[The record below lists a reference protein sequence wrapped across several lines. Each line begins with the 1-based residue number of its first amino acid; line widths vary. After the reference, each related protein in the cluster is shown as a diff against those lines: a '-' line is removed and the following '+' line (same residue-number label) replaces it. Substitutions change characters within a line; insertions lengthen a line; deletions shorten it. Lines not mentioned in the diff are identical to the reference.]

1 MRKQAKTD
9 KWANGKI
16 AEWLHSLFQR
26 FPIFSFGVSPLSCA
40 QFILFVIVL
49 VWAYGLRPQSARANQ
64 HQKGR
69 LLYLTLSAGFK
80 HDSVAPS
87 RNIVKGIG
95 EKSGAFDTTL
105 ADDVVGL
112 TAETLKNYDAVM
124 FYTTGELPMT
134 AEQKSALVDFIKSG
148 HGFVGVHSATDTFY
162 MWSDYVDIVGA
173 YFNDHP
179 WHQQV
184 TVDVADPESPLV
196 KFLGKSFQVNDEIY
210 QMSDFQAKTS
220 HVLLKLDTSSVD
232 MKKPGVRQR
241 FYGYPLAWTRSV
253 GEGRTFYTALGH
265 EEAVWKSDWFQQLL
279 LNGIRWAMGSR
290 M

>member
-1 MRKQAKTD
+1 MRKQTKTGKTGNREMG
-9 KWANGKI
+9 KW
-16 AEWLHSLFQR
+16 LRLPFQR
-26 FPIFSFGVSPLSCA
+26 FPIFPALFSLSCA
-40 QFILFVIVL
+40 QVL
-49 VWAYGLRPQSARANQ
+49 LLAALPVGGYALRSRKAGSANE

-80 HDSVAPS
+80 HDTAASS
-87 RNIVKGIG
+87 RDIVKGIG
-95 EKSGAFDTTL
+95 DKSGAFDTTL
-105 ADDVVGL
+105 ADDVSGF
-112 TAETLKNYDAVM
+112 TAENLKNYDAVM

-134 AEQKSALVDFIKSG
+134 SDQKTALVDFIKSG

-162 MWSDYVDIVGA
+162 MWPDYLDIVGA

-184 TVDVADPESPLV
+184 KVDVVAPDDPLV
-196 KFLGKSFQVNDEIY
+196 SFLGTSFTVNDEIY

-232 MKKPGVRQR
+232 MKSPRVRER

-253 GEGRTFYTALGH
+253 GKGRAFYTALGH
-265 EEAVWKSDWFQQLL
+265 ERAVWESDWFQHLL
-279 LNGIRWAMGSR
+279 LNGVKWAMGQT
-290 M
+290 